1 MASAF
6 IDIRPAH
13 PYLGATEGP
22 TMKTTIASLF
32 AASVLAVT
40 AASAAP
46 PAPAPATAA
55 EAVTQL
61 VEKVCRPAADSQT
74 SPANFAEAAGLKA
87 EPAAPPNLPMGIAGL
102 STWRAPSPEG
112 RLYVMSGVF
121 PESTTPS
128 TCVVALYDTPGAPIH
143 KAVNDYVLGLKRGF
157 ALNPAYDITTGGQHL
172 VRYDRRAGD
181 TLHSV
186 IVMDALDPKPGQPSE
201 VFAAFVVDY
210 GWMLH
215 PGKSHP

>member
-1 MASAF
+1 
-6 IDIRPAH
+6 
-13 PYLGATEGP
+13 
-22 TMKTTIASLF
+22 MKTIIASLF
-32 AASVLAVT
+32 AASGLAT
-40 AASAAP
+40 TASAAP
-46 PAPAPATAA
+46 AAPPVTAA
-55 EAVTQL
+55 DAVTQV

-74 SPANFAEAAGLKA
+74 SPANFAAAAGLA
-87 EPAAPPNLPMGIAGL
+87 TEPAPPPNLPMGIAGL

-112 RLYVMSGVF
+112 RVYVMSGVF

-128 TCVVALYDTPGAPIH
+128 TCLVAVYDTPGAPVH
-143 KAVNDYVLGLKRGF
+143 KAVNDYVMGLKRGF
-157 ALNPAYDITTGGQHL
+157 VLNPSYDITTGGQHL

-186 IVMDALDPKPGQPSE
+186 IVMDALDPKPGQPTE